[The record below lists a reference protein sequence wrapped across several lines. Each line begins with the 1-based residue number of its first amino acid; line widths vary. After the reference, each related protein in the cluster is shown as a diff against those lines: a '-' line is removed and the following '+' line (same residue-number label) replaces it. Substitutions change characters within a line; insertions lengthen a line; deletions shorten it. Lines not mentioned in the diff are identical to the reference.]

1 MHKEI
6 ICITFKEKV
15 LTAMRASVIANV
27 PLMSQIL
34 FVPLL
39 ILVIGV
45 YENPQELQK
54 QKSVHHKFL
63 ATHIETIKT

>member
-1 MHKEI
+1 
-6 ICITFKEKV
+6 
-15 LTAMRASVIANV
+15 MRASVIANV
-27 PLMSQIL
+27 PLMSQII

-63 ATHIETIKT
+63 AMHIETIKT